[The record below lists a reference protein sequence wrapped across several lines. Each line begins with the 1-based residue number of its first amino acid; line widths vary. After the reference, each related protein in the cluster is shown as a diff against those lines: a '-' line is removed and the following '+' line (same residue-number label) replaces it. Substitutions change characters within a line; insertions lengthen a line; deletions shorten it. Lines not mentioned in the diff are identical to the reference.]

1 MLNIKNK
8 TLNNKTKLL
17 YVIAAAIIGVYIG
30 FEYILPL
37 FIPFVLAYFIAWI
50 LLPVVRFL
58 YRKIRMPKLF
68 GGVISLGILGSAVI
82 WSLYHLLGILLQQ
95 LTVLLRNMPIY
106 LSLLGTHVE
115 RFCDGCD
122 AFFGIKLG
130 TMRGYF
136 YSSRDGL
143 LSVVKTKIM
152 PIITSKSLNIMIG
165 ILGIAGIIL
174 IIIVSILLLI
184 KDDEQY
190 SSSFRNSIFYSD
202 IHLVTSKL
210 SEMGMAYLRTQVIMM
225 FFIAILCSGGLLLI
239 NNKYA
244 LLIGIG
250 IGIFDAF
257 PILGSGLILVPWGII
272 ELFNHNLYSAA
283 VLITLYLGCQLIRQ
297 FLEPK
302 LLGNRIGIK
311 PVYTL
316 MSMYVGVKL
325 FGIPGFILGPLGL
338 VIIITIVKEYY
349 QRLDL
354 DINSKQDVTTNV

>member
-1 MLNIKNK
+1 MINI
-8 TLNNKTKLL
+8 NNKTKLL

-50 LLPVVRFL
+50 LLPAVRFL
-58 YRKIRMPKLF
+58 QRKIHMPKLF
-68 GGVISLGILGSAVI
+68 GGVITLGLLGSAVI
-82 WSLYHLLGILLQQ
+82 WGLYHLCGIFLQQ

-106 LSLLGTHVE
+106 LSILGAHVD

-122 AFFGIKLG
+122 AFFGIQLG

-136 YSSRDGL
+136 YSSMDGL

-152 PIITSKSLNIMIG
+152 PVITSQSLNIMIG
-165 ILGIAGIIL
+165 LVGIIGILL
-174 IIIVSILLLI
+174 IILVSILLLI

-190 SSSFRNSIFYSD
+190 SNSFKNSVFYPD

-210 SEMGMAYLRTQVIMM
+210 SQMGIAYLRTQAIMM
-225 FFIAILCSGGLLLI
+225 TFIAVLCSAGLLLI
-239 NNKYA
+239 GNKYA
-244 LLIGIG
+244 LIIGIG

-257 PILGSGLILVPWGII
+257 PILGSGLILVPWAIV
-272 ELFNHNLYSAA
+272 ELFNRNLYSAA
-283 VLITLYLGCQLIRQ
+283 VLLTLYLGCQLIRQ
-297 FLEPK
+297 FLEPR

-316 MSMYVGVKL
+316 MAMYIGVKV
-325 FGIPGFILGPLGL
+325 FGIPGFLLGPLGL
-338 VIIITIVKEYY
+338 VIITTIVKEYK
-349 QRLDL
+349 QRLNL
-354 DINSKQDVTTNV
+354 NSSDSNYGNDTT

>member
-1 MLNIKNK
+1 MLNI
-8 TLNNKTKLL
+8 NNKTKLL

-50 LLPVVRFL
+50 LLPAVRFL
-58 YRKIRMPKLF
+58 QRKIHMPKLF
-68 GGVISLGILGSAVI
+68 GGVITLGLLGSAVI
-82 WSLYHLLGILLQQ
+82 WGLYHLCGIFLQQ

-106 LSLLGTHVE
+106 LSILGAHVD

-122 AFFGIKLG
+122 AFFGIQLG

-136 YSSRDGL
+136 YSSMDGL

-152 PIITSKSLNIMIG
+152 PVITSQSLNIMIG
-165 ILGIAGIIL
+165 LVGIVGIIL
-174 IIIVSILLLI
+174 IILVSILLLI

-190 SSSFRNSIFYSD
+190 SNSFKSSVFYPD

-210 SEMGMAYLRTQVIMM
+210 SQMGIAYLRTQAIMM
-225 FFIAILCSGGLLLI
+225 TFIAVLCSAGLLLI
-239 NNKYA
+239 GNKYA
-244 LLIGIG
+244 LIIGIG

-257 PILGSGLILVPWGII
+257 PILGSGLILVPWAIA
-272 ELFNHNLYSAA
+272 ELFNRNLYSAA
-283 VLITLYLGCQLIRQ
+283 VLLTLYLGCQLIRQ
-297 FLEPK
+297 FLEPR

-316 MSMYVGVKL
+316 MAMYIGVKV
-325 FGIPGFILGPLGL
+325 FGIPGFLLGPLGL
-338 VIIITIVKEYY
+338 VIITTIVKEYK
-349 QRLDL
+349 QKLNL
-354 DINSKQDVTTNV
+354 NSSDSNYGNDTT

>member
-1 MLNIKNK
+1 MINI
-8 TLNNKTKLL
+8 NNKVKLL
-17 YVIAAAIIGVYIG
+17 YVMIAAIIGVYIG

-58 YRKIRMPKLF
+58 NRKIHMPKLC
-68 GGVISLGILGSAVI
+68 GGVLSLSLLGSAVG
-82 WSLYHLLGILLQQ
+82 WGLYHLCGIFLQQ

-106 LSLLGTHVE
+106 LSVLGAHVD

-122 AFFGIKLG
+122 AFFGIQLG
-130 TMRGYF
+130 TMRSYF
-136 YSSRDGL
+136 YSSMDGL
-143 LSVVKTKIM
+143 LSTVKTKIM
-152 PIITSKSLNIMIG
+152 PIITSQSLNIMIG
-165 ILGIAGIIL
+165 LAGIAGIIL
-174 IIIVSILLLI
+174 IILVSILLLI

-190 SSSFRNSIFYSD
+190 HNSFKSSVFYPD

-210 SEMGMAYLRTQVIMM
+210 SEMGVAYLRTQAIMM
-225 FFIAILCSGGLLLI
+225 TFIAILCSLGLLLI

-244 LLIGIG
+244 LIIGIG

-272 ELFNHNLYSAA
+272 ELFNRNLYSAA
-283 VLITLYLGCQLIRQ
+283 ILFTLYLGCQLIRQ

-311 PVYTL
+311 PIYTL
-316 MSMYVGVKL
+316 MSMYTGLKI

-338 VIIITIVKEYY
+338 VIITTIVNEYKN
-349 QRLDL
+349 RLNL
-354 DINSKQDVTTNV
+354 QAKQE

>member
-1 MLNIKNK
+1 MINI
-8 TLNNKTKLL
+8 NNKTKLL

-50 LLPVVRFL
+50 LLPAVRFL
-58 YRKIRMPKLF
+58 QRKIHMPKLF
-68 GGVISLGILGSAVI
+68 GGVITLGLLGSAVI
-82 WSLYHLLGILLQQ
+82 WGLYHLCGIFLQQ

-106 LSLLGTHVE
+106 LSILGAHVD

-122 AFFGIKLG
+122 AFFGIQLG

-136 YSSRDGL
+136 YSSMDGL

-152 PIITSKSLNIMIG
+152 PVITSQSLNIMIG
-165 ILGIAGIIL
+165 LVGIIGIIL
-174 IIIVSILLLI
+174 IILVSILLLI

-190 SSSFRNSIFYSD
+190 SNSFKNSVFYPD

-210 SEMGMAYLRTQVIMM
+210 SQMGIAYLRTQAIMM
-225 FFIAILCSGGLLLI
+225 TFIAVLCSAGLLLI
-239 NNKYA
+239 GNKYA
-244 LLIGIG
+244 LIIGIG

-257 PILGSGLILVPWGII
+257 PILGSGLILVPWAIV
-272 ELFNHNLYSAA
+272 ELFNRNLYSAA
-283 VLITLYLGCQLIRQ
+283 VLLTLYLGCQLIRQ
-297 FLEPK
+297 FLEPR

-316 MSMYVGVKL
+316 MAMYIGVKV
-325 FGIPGFILGPLGL
+325 FGIPGFLLGPLGL
-338 VIIITIVKEYY
+338 VIITTIVKEYK
-349 QRLDL
+349 QRLNL
-354 DINSKQDVTTNV
+354 NSSDSNYGNDTT